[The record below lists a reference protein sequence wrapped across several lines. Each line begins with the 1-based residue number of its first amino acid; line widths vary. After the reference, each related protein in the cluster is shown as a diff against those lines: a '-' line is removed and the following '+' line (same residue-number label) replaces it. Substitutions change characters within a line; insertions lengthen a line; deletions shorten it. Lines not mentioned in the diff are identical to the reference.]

1 MKLAIRGKKCCELK
15 SQTLT
20 DLQLKFLG
28 VKYLIIDK
36 FSVMGQNMFG
46 WIDRCLR
53 QVTGK
58 QDVQFSSISI
68 ILARNTLFEI

>member
-1 MKLAIRGKKCCELK
+1 MKLTIRGKKCCELK

-36 FSVMGQNMFG
+36 FSVMGQDMFG
-46 WIDRCLR
+46 WVDRCLR

-58 QDVQFSSISI
+58 RDVQFSSISI
-68 ILARNTLFEI
+68 ILARNSLFEI